1 MRRSCCLSHWVT
13 TRKVA
18 ATNENPAPHF
28 PAQMPAPS
36 TSTSPRLLLL
46 VTAYLGFISLG
57 LPDTLIGVAWPSVRD
72 VFGRQQSEIAWIFFG
87 AGASYFISGL
97 LTGKLLKSWGIGAL
111 LAGSSLLV
119 AASAFGYSAAPLWYL
134 FAACALLHG
143 LGSGAIDAGLNHYV
157 ASHFSARHMNWLHAC
172 YGIGATLGPLIMTS
186 MLVSL
191 GSWRAG
197 YAVVG
202 SLLLLLSGL
211 FIYTRGLWSISGET
225 TDPAVEP
232 EASVSMLEALKSGAV
247 WAHVV
252 LFFIYT
258 GLEVTAGQWSFTV
271 MTEARGMSKETAGL
285 WVTIYWASI
294 ATGRVVFGFI
304 IDRLGIDLLLRLSML
319 AAVIGTGLFA
329 ANLTFSAAALILL
342 GLGLASIYPCLMT
355 RTPQRLGKAYAAH
368 AIGFQVSAAMVGA
381 AMFPSLCGW
390 LAQSRGL
397 EVVTLATVG
406 MSATLLVIH
415 EGLLRFDRRA

>member
-1 MRRSCCLSHWVT
+1 MQTSNTPSLTRR
-13 TRKVA
+13 
-18 ATNENPAPHF
+18 
-28 PAQMPAPS
+28 
-36 TSTSPRLLLL
+36 LLL

-72 VFGRQQSEIAWIFFG
+72 FFGQQQGDIAWIFFG
-87 AGASYFISGL
+87 AGASYFVSGL
-97 LTGKLLKSWGIGAL
+97 LTGKMLKSLGIGSL

-119 AASAFGYSAAPLWYL
+119 AASALGYSAAPVWAL

-157 ASHFSARHMNWLHAC
+157 ANHFSPRHMNWLHAC

-197 YAVVG
+197 YATVG
-202 SLLLLLSGL
+202 SLLLILTGL
-211 FIYTRGLWSISGET
+211 FIYTRKLWDTPGKT
-225 TDPAVEP
+225 TDASSEP
-232 EASVSMLEALKSGAV
+232 EASVSMLGALKHGGV
-247 WAHVV
+247 WAHML
-252 LFFIYT
+252 LFGIYT
-258 GLEVTAGQWSFTV
+258 GLEVTVGQWSFTV
-271 MTEARGMSKETAGL
+271 MTEAREMTRETAGM

-304 IDRLGIDLLLRLSML
+304 IEWLGIDLLLRLSML
-319 AAVIGTGLFA
+319 AVVLGTVLFA
-329 ANLTFSAAALILL
+329 ANLPFSAAALALV

-355 RTPQRLGKAYAAH
+355 CTPQRLGKARAAH

-381 AMFPSLCGW
+381 AALPSACGW
-390 LAQSRGL
+390 LAQARGL
-397 EVVTLATVG
+397 ETVTFATVAMASG
-406 MSATLLVIH
+406 LLLIH
-415 EGLLRFDRRA
+415 EVLLRFDRSLS

>member
-1 MRRSCCLSHWVT
+1 MQTSNTRSYTRR
-13 TRKVA
+13 
-18 ATNENPAPHF
+18 
-28 PAQMPAPS
+28 
-36 TSTSPRLLLL
+36 LLL

-72 VFGRQQSEIAWIFFG
+72 FFGRQQSDIAWIFFG
-87 AGASYFISGL
+87 AGASYFVSGL
-97 LTGKLLKSWGIGAL
+97 LTGKLLKSFGIGL
-111 LAGSSLLV
+111 LLGGSSLLV
-119 AASAFGYSAAPLWYL
+119 AASALGYSVAPAWGL

-157 ASHFSARHMNWLHAC
+157 ANHFSPRHMNWLHAC

-186 MLVSL
+186 MLISL

-197 YAVVG
+197 YATVG
-202 SLLLLLSGL
+202 SLLLLLTGL
-211 FIYTRGLWSISGET
+211 FFYTRKLWNTPGET
-225 TDPAVEP
+225 TDATSEP
-232 EASVSMLEALKSGAV
+232 EASMDTFDALKHAGV
-247 WAHVV
+247 WAHIA

-258 GLEVTAGQWSFTV
+258 GLEVTVGQWSFTV
-271 MTEARGMSKETAGL
+271 MTEARGMSKETAGM

-304 IDRLGIDLLLRLSML
+304 IEWLGIDLLLRLSML
-319 AAVIGTGLFA
+319 AAVIGTGWFA
-329 ANLTFSAAALILL
+329 ANLPFPAGALALT

-355 RTPQRLGKAYAAH
+355 RTPQRLGRARAAH

-381 AMFPSLCGW
+381 AALPSACGW

-397 EVVTLATVG
+397 EAVTLATIAMAVCL
-406 MSATLLVIH
+406 LLVH
-415 EGLLRFDRRA
+415 EALLRFDRKV

>member
-1 MRRSCCLSHWVT
+1 MPLHASQQRQTKLLHQT
-13 TRKVA
+13 TALKMQA
-18 ATNENPAPHF
+18 SN
-28 PAQMPAPS
+28 
-36 TSTSPRLLLL
+36 SPTFIHRLLL

-72 VFGRQQSEIAWIFFG
+72 FFGRQQGDIAWIFLG
-87 AGASYFISGL
+87 AGASYFVSGL
-97 LTGKLLKSWGIGAL
+97 LTGKLLKSFGIGRL

-119 AASAFGYSAAPLWYL
+119 AASALGYSAAPVWAL

-157 ASHFSARHMNWLHAC
+157 ANHFSPRHMNWLHAC

-197 YAVVG
+197 YATVG
-202 SLLLLLSGL
+202 SLLLILTGL
-211 FIYTRGLWSISGET
+211 FIYTRKQWDTPGKTIDASSE
-225 TDPAVEP
+225 A
-232 EASVSMLEALKSGAV
+232 EASVSMLGALKHGGV
-247 WAHVV
+247 WAHML
-252 LFFIYT
+252 LFGIYT

-271 MTEARGMSKETAGL
+271 MTEARGMPKEAAGM

-304 IDRLGIDLLLRLSML
+304 IEWLGIDLLLRLSML
-319 AAVIGTGLFA
+319 AAMAGTALFA
-329 ANLTFSAAALILL
+329 ANLPCSASSLVLV

-355 RTPQRLGKAYAAH
+355 RTPQRFGKAYAAH

-381 AMFPSLCGW
+381 ALFPSACGW
-390 LAQSRGL
+390 LAQSLGL
-397 EVVTLATVG
+397 QTVAFATMG
-406 MSATLLVIH
+406 MAG
-415 EGLLRFDRRA
+415 GLLFTHEAVLYIDRKAS

>member
-1 MRRSCCLSHWVT
+1 MQTSNTRSYTRR
-13 TRKVA
+13 
-18 ATNENPAPHF
+18 
-28 PAQMPAPS
+28 
-36 TSTSPRLLLL
+36 LLL

-72 VFGRQQSEIAWIFFG
+72 FFGRQQSDIAWIFFG
-87 AGASYFISGL
+87 AGASYFVSGL
-97 LTGKLLKSWGIGAL
+97 LTGKLLKLFGIGL
-111 LAGSSLLV
+111 LLGGSSLLV
-119 AASAFGYSAAPLWYL
+119 AASALGYSVAPAWGL

-157 ASHFSARHMNWLHAC
+157 ANHFSPRHMNWLHAC

-197 YAVVG
+197 YATVG
-202 SLLLLLSGL
+202 SLLLLLTGL
-211 FIYTRGLWSISGET
+211 FLYTRKLWDTPGET
-225 TDPAVEP
+225 TDAASEA
-232 EASVSMLEALKSGAV
+232 EASVSMLDTLKQIGT
-247 WAHVV
+247 WAHIA

-258 GLEVTAGQWSFTV
+258 GLEVTVGQWSFTV
-271 MTEARGMSKETAGL
+271 MTEARGMTKESAGM

-304 IDRLGIDLLLRLSML
+304 IEWLGIDLLLRLSML

-329 ANLTFSAAALILL
+329 ANLPFSAGALALT

-355 RTPQRLGKAYAAH
+355 RTPQRLGKAHAAH

-381 AMFPSLCGW
+381 AVLPSACGW
-390 LAQSRGL
+390 LAQLRGL
-397 EVVTLATVG
+397 ESVAVTTVAMAAG
-406 MSATLLVIH
+406 LLVIH
-415 EGLLRFDRRA
+415 EVLLRFDRRD

>member
-1 MRRSCCLSHWVT
+1 MQASDTPSLTRR
-13 TRKVA
+13 
-18 ATNENPAPHF
+18 
-28 PAQMPAPS
+28 
-36 TSTSPRLLLL
+36 LLL

-72 VFGRQQSEIAWIFFG
+72 FFGRQQSDIAWIFFG
-87 AGASYFISGL
+87 AGASYFVSGL
-97 LTGKLLKSWGIGAL
+97 LTGKLLKSLGIGL
-111 LAGSSLLV
+111 LLGGSSLLV
-119 AASAFGYSAAPLWYL
+119 AASALGYSIAPAWGL

-157 ASHFSARHMNWLHAC
+157 ANHFSPRHMNWLHAC

-191 GSWRAG
+191 GSWRMG
-197 YAVVG
+197 YATVG
-202 SLLLLLSGL
+202 CLLLLLTGL
-211 FIYTRGLWSISGET
+211 FFYTRKLWDAPGET
-225 TDPAVEP
+225 TGAASEA
-232 EASVSMLEALKSGAV
+232 EASVSMLDALKHIGT
-247 WAHVV
+247 WAHIA

-258 GLEVTAGQWSFTV
+258 GLEVTVGQWSFTV
-271 MTEARGMSKETAGL
+271 MTEARGMTKETAGM

-304 IDRLGIDLLLRLSML
+304 IEWLGIDLLLRLSML
-319 AAVIGTGLFA
+319 AAVIGTGWFA
-329 ANLTFSAAALILL
+329 ANLPFSAGALVLV

-355 RTPQRLGKAYAAH
+355 RTPQRLGKARAAH

-381 AMFPSLCGW
+381 AVLPSVCGW

-397 EVVTLATVG
+397 EAVAMTTVAMAAG
-406 MSATLLVIH
+406 LLIIH
-415 EGLLRFDRRA
+415 EVLLRFDRRL

>member
-1 MRRSCCLSHWVT
+1 MQASDTPSLTRR
-13 TRKVA
+13 
-18 ATNENPAPHF
+18 
-28 PAQMPAPS
+28 
-36 TSTSPRLLLL
+36 LLL

-72 VFGRQQSEIAWIFFG
+72 FFGRQQSDVAWIFFG
-87 AGASYFISGL
+87 AGASYFVSGL
-97 LTGKLLKSWGIGAL
+97 LTGKLLKSFGIGRL

-119 AASAFGYSAAPLWYL
+119 AASALGYSVAPAWGL

-157 ASHFSARHMNWLHAC
+157 ANHFSPRHMNWLHAC

-186 MLVSL
+186 LLVTL

-197 YAVVG
+197 YATVG
-202 SLLLLLSGL
+202 SLLLLLTGL
-211 FIYTRGLWSISGET
+211 FFYTRKLWDTPGET
-225 TDPAVEP
+225 TDAASEAQ
-232 EASVSMLEALKSGAV
+232 ASVRMLDALKHIGT
-247 WAHVV
+247 WAHIA

-258 GLEVTAGQWSFTV
+258 GLEVTLGQWSFTV
-271 MTEARGMSKETAGL
+271 MTEARGLTKETAGM

-294 ATGRVVFGFI
+294 ATGRVVFGFSI
-304 IDRLGIDLLLRLSML
+304 EWLGIDLLLRLSML
-319 AAVIGTGLFA
+319 ATVLGTALFA
-329 ANLTFSAAALILL
+329 ANLPFSAGALALV

-355 RTPQRLGKAYAAH
+355 RTPQRLGKARAAH

-381 AMFPSLCGW
+381 AVLPSTCGW

-397 EVVTLATVG
+397 EMVTVATVAMAG
-406 MSATLLVIH
+406 ALLLIH
-415 EGLLRFDRRA
+415 EALLHFDHRL

>member
-1 MRRSCCLSHWVT
+1 MQASNTRSHTRR
-13 TRKVA
+13 
-18 ATNENPAPHF
+18 
-28 PAQMPAPS
+28 
-36 TSTSPRLLLL
+36 LLL

-72 VFGRQQSEIAWIFFG
+72 FFGRQQSDIAWIFFG
-87 AGASYFISGL
+87 AGASYFVSGL
-97 LTGKLLKSWGIGAL
+97 LTGKLLKSFGIGL
-111 LAGSSLLV
+111 LLGGSSLLV
-119 AASAFGYSAAPLWYL
+119 AASALGYSAAPAWGL

-157 ASHFSARHMNWLHAC
+157 ANHFSPRHMNWLHAC

-197 YAVVG
+197 YATVG
-202 SLLLLLSGL
+202 SLLLLLTGL
-211 FIYTRGLWSISGET
+211 FLYTRKLWDAPGET
-225 TDPAVEP
+225 TDAAS
-232 EASVSMLEALKSGAV
+232 EAEESVSMLDALKNIGT
-247 WAHVV
+247 WAHIT

-258 GLEVTAGQWSFTV
+258 GLEVTVGQWSFTV
-271 MTEARGMSKETAGL
+271 MTEARGMTKETAGM

-304 IDRLGIDLLLRLSML
+304 IEWLGIDLLLRLSML
-319 AAVIGTGLFA
+319 AAVTGTGLFA
-329 ANLTFSAAALILL
+329 ANMPLSAGALTLT

-355 RTPQRLGKAYAAH
+355 RTPQRLGKARAAH

-381 AMFPSLCGW
+381 AVLPSTCGW

-397 EVVTLATVG
+397 EAVTMTTAA
-406 MSATLLVIH
+406 MAASLLVIH
-415 EGLLRFDRRA
+415 EVLLRFDRRV

>member
-1 MRRSCCLSHWVT
+1 MQDSHTPSFARR
-13 TRKVA
+13 
-18 ATNENPAPHF
+18 
-28 PAQMPAPS
+28 
-36 TSTSPRLLLL
+36 LLL

-72 VFGRQQSEIAWIFFG
+72 FFGKQQSDIGWIFFG
-87 AGASYFISGL
+87 AGASYFVSGL
-97 LTGKLLKSWGIGAL
+97 LTGKLLKSFGIGL
-111 LAGSSLLV
+111 LLGVSSLLV
-119 AASAFGYSAAPLWYL
+119 AASALGYSAAPVWTL
-134 FAACALLHG
+134 FAACSLLHG

-197 YAVVG
+197 YAAVG
-202 SLLLLLSGL
+202 SLLLLLTGL
-211 FIYTRGLWSISGET
+211 FIYTRKLWDTRGET
-225 TDPAVEP
+225 TDAPSEP
-232 EASVSMLEALKSGAV
+232 EAAVSMRDAVKHGGV
-247 WAHVV
+247 WAHIG

-258 GLEVTAGQWSFTV
+258 GLEVTVGQWSFTV
-271 MTEARGMSKETAGL
+271 MTEARGMSKESAGM

-304 IDRLGIDLLLRLSML
+304 IERLGIDRLLRLSML
-319 AAVIGTGLFA
+319 AAVAGTALFA
-329 ANLTFSAAALILL
+329 ANLPFSAAALALS

-355 RTPQRLGKAYAAH
+355 RTPQRLGKARAAH

-381 AMFPSLCGW
+381 AVFPSACGW

-397 EVVTLATVG
+397 EAVALTTVAMAAG
-406 MSATLLVIH
+406 LLVIH
-415 EGLLRFDRRA
+415 EGLLRFDRKW